1 MTSSTKSE
9 FIGVSMMKKRDLLS
23 KAEPPKHDPI
33 EDTEEFKTIIDEV
46 NREAESLVKSDIRVG
61 RYYFVEQEKK
71 RILKEK
77 YNIDWK
83 TTDEMNPTWD
93 FI

>member
-1 MTSSTKSE
+1 MDK
-9 FIGVSMMKKRDLLS
+9 IKNII
-23 KAEPPKHDPI
+23 KHDPI
-33 EDTEEFKTIIDEV
+33 EDTEEFQSIIEDV
-46 NREAESLVKSDIRVG
+46 NREAESLVEQNIRYG

-83 TTDEMNPTWD
+83 TIDEMNPDWD

>member
-1 MTSSTKSE
+1 MN
-9 FIGVSMMKKRDLLS
+9 S
-23 KAEPPKHDPI
+23 KVEIKHDPI
-33 EDTEEFKTIIDEV
+33 EDTEEFKAIIEDV
-46 NREAESLVKSDIRVG
+46 NMEAESLVEENIRYG
-61 RYYFVEQEKK
+61 RYFLVEQEKK

-83 TTDEMNPTWD
+83 TTDEMNPEWD

>member
-1 MTSSTKSE
+1 MN
-9 FIGVSMMKKRDLLS
+9 KR
-23 KAEPPKHDPI
+23 KAVIKHDPI
-33 EDTEEFKTIIDEV
+33 EDTKKFQSIIDDV
-46 NREAESLVKSDIRVG
+46 NREAESLVAQEIRVG

-83 TTDEMNPTWD
+83 TTDEMNPGWD

>member
-1 MTSSTKSE
+1 
-9 FIGVSMMKKRDLLS
+9 MKRRKRELLS
-23 KAEPPKHDPI
+23 KPEPIKHDPI
-33 EDTEEFKTIIDEV
+33 EDTEEFQAVIDEV
-46 NREAESLVKSDIRVG
+46 NKEAESLVESDIRLG
-61 RYYFVEQEKK
+61 RYYFVEKEKK

-83 TTDEMNPTWD
+83 TTDEMNPGWD

>member
-1 MTSSTKSE
+1 
-9 FIGVSMMKKRDLLS
+9 MKKRKRDLLP
-23 KAEPPKHDPI
+23 KAPLPKHDPI
-33 EDTEEFKTIIDEV
+33 EDTEEFKAIIDEV
-46 NREAESLVKSDIRVG
+46 DREAEALVESDIRIG
-61 RYYFVEQEKK
+61 RYKLIEREKK

-83 TTDEMNPTWD
+83 TTDEMNPGWD

>member
-1 MTSSTKSE
+1 MKRRKRECLPKSE
-9 FIGVSMMKKRDLLS
+9 PI
-23 KAEPPKHDPI
+23 KHDPI
-33 EDTEEFKTIIDEV
+33 EDTEEFRSIIEEV
-46 NREAESLVKSDIRVG
+46 DKEAESLVESDIRFG
-61 RYYFVEQEKK
+61 RYYFVEKEKK

-83 TTDEMNPTWD
+83 TTDEINPGWD

>member
-1 MTSSTKSE
+1 
-9 FIGVSMMKKRDLLS
+9 MKKRKRDLLPKGS
-23 KAEPPKHDPI
+23 LPKHDPI
-33 EDTEEFKTIIDEV
+33 EDTEEFKAIIDEV
-46 NREAESLVKSDIRVG
+46 DREAEALVESDIRIG
-61 RYYFVEQEKK
+61 RYKLYEREKK

-83 TTDEMNPTWD
+83 TTDEMNPGWD